1 MNPSDEP
8 SSVPSFTPS
17 DVPSQVPSHLPTQL
31 PSNLASD
38 EPSKV
43 PSQIPSTWPS
53 DQHSQI
59 PSDLPT
65 DSVSDSRLRRIQRCS
80 SCSHMY
86 SFLRN
91 IPQPAPIP
99 SRSPSELAESAQ
111 CSANLACANLGLRGE
126 CCPTSIGIQLDC
138 CDQAALSTPTPPTLN
153 SSTTESNRTTPLPA
167 ECSAHADCASLGL
180 DGDCCPT
187 STGVQLDCCDQAA
200 FSIPT
205 SQPTK
210 NPSTAPS
217 NSPTPPP
224 TTPPTRNPS
233 TAPSNSP
240 TPSPVQCSANPACA
254 SLGLAGECCPTSSG
268 VQLGCCDQADDDDE
282 DDYDDDEDD
291 ADDHND
297 VMDDDDE
304 DHDYDADDDDH
315 NQPTKNP
322 STAPSN
328 SPTPPPTTPPTR
340 NPSTAPSN
348 SPNPSPVQ
356 CSANPACASLG
367 LAGECCPTPSGSLLG
382 CCDQA
387 AVSTP
392 TAAPSK
398 APTAENQLRFIADDN
413 EVDLPEH
420 SLGKCEA
427 GKKKGH
433 IAYRELKSAANST
446 LVSLSFQDCD
456 TDKDCEYGLVC
467 FQREL
472 GESDVPGCVG
482 DASLVNDG
490 DDDFCI
496 EPPADTLVLVGDDGF
511 PESAYPMG
519 ECQGDCDGGKTAN
532 LFILP
537 DLCCALLRNV
547 AWKKM
552 MIAAMVYFVSS
563 ETVTQQFQIV
573 LEKE

>member
-1 MNPSDEP
+1 
-8 SSVPSFTPS
+8 
-17 DVPSQVPSHLPTQL
+17 
-31 PSNLASD
+31 
-38 EPSKV
+38 
-43 PSQIPSTWPS
+43 
-53 DQHSQI
+53 
-59 PSDLPT
+59 
-65 DSVSDSRLRRIQRCS
+65 
-80 SCSHMY
+80 
-86 SFLRN
+86 
-91 IPQPAPIP
+91 
-99 SRSPSELAESAQ
+99 
-111 CSANLACANLGLRGE
+111 
-126 CCPTSIGIQLDC
+126 
-138 CDQAALSTPTPPTLN
+138 
-153 SSTTESNRTTPLPA
+153 
-167 ECSAHADCASLGL
+167 
-180 DGDCCPT
+180 
-187 STGVQLDCCDQAA
+187 
-200 FSIPT
+200 
-205 SQPTK
+205 
-210 NPSTAPS
+210 
-217 NSPTPPP
+217 
-224 TTPPTRNPS
+224 
-233 TAPSNSP
+233 
-240 TPSPVQCSANPACA
+240 
-254 SLGLAGECCPTSSG
+254 
-268 VQLGCCDQADDDDE
+268 
-282 DDYDDDEDD
+282 
-291 ADDHND
+291 
-297 VMDDDDE
+297 MDDDDE